1 MRIIRNAVEG
11 REQLLVRRT
20 LQAEELPMDIRE
32 TTFRAFGQELSPDEV
47 VRRIIRDV
55 REDGDNAVHYYNT
68 RFDGAQEQRD
78 LRVSPDEVRAA
89 YDEVDGEIVEAL
101 KFAAER
107 IRRYHEQQMRGAFFD
122 FSQNGLGQMTRAIQ
136 RVGIYVPG
144 TRAPLPSTVLMCAV
158 PARVAGC
165 EEVYITSAVLPDG
178 NVPAVKLVAADVAGV
193 DGVFRAGGAQ
203 GIAAFAY
210 GTESIPRVD
219 KICGPGGLF
228 VTIAKKQVFGD
239 VGIDSVYGPTETVV
253 IADESADPELVAAD
267 LLAQAEHDA
276 LASPILLTPSHYLA
290 DEVAKCIERQLRDM
304 ERAKI
309 ASAALESRGGCILV
323 NDIDHAIELANEYAP
338 EHLCLLVENPTAY
351 VPKVRNAGGLFLGES
366 SPEAI
371 GDYTA
376 GPSHTMPTGGSARW
390 SSPLS
395 VNDFIKTTSIVNIPE
410 DLTEEL
416 ARAASVLARAEGL
429 TGHAHA
435 VERRIQGR

>member
-1 MRIIRNAVEG
+1 MRIIRNAEEG
-11 REQLLVRRT
+11 RRLLLSREP
-20 LQAEELPMDIRE
+20 LNNDELPMEMRE

-47 VRRIIRDV
+47 VRRVIRDV
-55 REDGDNAVHYYNT
+55 REDGDNAVRFYNSL
-68 RFDGAQEQRD
+68 FDAAAADE
-78 LRVSPDEVRAA
+78 LRVTDAEVRAA
-89 YDEVDGEIVEAL
+89 YEQVPDEVIEAL
-101 KFAAER
+101 KFAAGR
-107 IRRYHEQQMRGAFFD
+107 IRRYHEQQLRGSLFD
-122 FSQNGLGQMTRAIQ
+122 FNQNGLGQMTRAIQ
-136 RVGIYVPG
+136 RVGVYVPG

-158 PARVAGC
+158 PARVAGVD
-165 EEVYITSAVLPDG
+165 ELYLTSPILPDG
-178 NVPAVKLVAADVAGV
+178 SVPPVKLVAADIAGV
-193 DGVFRAGGAQ
+193 DGVFKAGGAQ
-203 GIAAFAY
+203 GVAALAY
-210 GTESIPRVD
+210 GTETFPRVD

-239 VGIDSVYGPTETVV
+239 VGIDSIYGPTETVI
-253 IADESADPELVAAD
+253 IADESADPEMVASD

-276 LASPILLTPSHYLA
+276 LASPILLTPSHFLA
-290 DEVAKCIERQLRDM
+290 DAVAAAIERQIKDM

-309 ASAALESRGGCILV
+309 ARAALDNRGGCILV
-323 NDIDHAIELANEYAP
+323 NDIDHAIELANAYAP
-338 EHLCLLVENPTAY
+338 EHLCLLVENPLAY
-351 VPKVRNAGGLFLGES
+351 APKVRNAGGLFLGES

-395 VNDFIKTTSIVNIPE
+395 VNDFLKITSVVNIPE
-410 DLTEEL
+410 GLTEEL

>member
-1 MRIIRNAVEG
+1 MRIIRNAEEG
-11 REQLLVRRT
+11 RRLLLSREP
-20 LQAEELPMDIRE
+20 LHNDELPMEMRE

-47 VRRIIRDV
+47 VRRVIRDV
-55 REDGDNAVHYYNT
+55 REDGDNAVRFYNSL
-68 RFDGAQEQRD
+68 FDAAAADE
-78 LRVSPDEVRAA
+78 LRVTDAEVRAA
-89 YDEVDGEIVEAL
+89 YDQVPDEVIEAL
-101 KFAAER
+101 KFAAGR
-107 IRRYHEQQMRGAFFD
+107 IRRYHEQQLRGSLFD
-122 FSQNGLGQMTRAIQ
+122 FNQNGLGQMTRAIQ
-136 RVGIYVPG
+136 RVGVYVPG

-158 PARVAGC
+158 PARVAGVD
-165 EEVYITSAVLPDG
+165 ELYLTSPILPDG
-178 NVPAVKLVAADVAGV
+178 SVPPVKLVAADIAGV
-193 DGVFRAGGAQ
+193 DGVFKAGGAQ
-203 GIAAFAY
+203 GVAALAY
-210 GTESIPRVD
+210 GTETFPRVD

-239 VGIDSVYGPTETVV
+239 VGIDSIYGPTETVI
-253 IADESADPELVAAD
+253 IADESADPEMVASD

-276 LASPILLTPSHYLA
+276 LASPILLTPSHFLA
-290 DEVAKCIERQLRDM
+290 DAVAAAIERQIKDM

-309 ASAALESRGGCILV
+309 ARAALDNRGGCILV
-323 NDIDHAIELANEYAP
+323 NDIDHAIELANAYAP
-338 EHLCLLVENPTAY
+338 EHLCLLIENPLAY
-351 VPKVRNAGGLFLGES
+351 APKVRNAGGLFLGES

-395 VNDFIKTTSIVNIPE
+395 VNDFLKITSVVNIPE
-410 DLTEEL
+410 GLTEEL